1 MPTARKLPSGSWR
14 CQVYSHT
21 EEIRTERRDHVKK
34 KRIYKSFTSN
44 IPGPKGKREAERLA
58 ADFAA
63 EKESHQ
69 NILNCTLG
77 EAIDDY
83 IASKD
88 SVLSPSTIA
97 DYKKK
102 RKNSFKMLMDVPLT
116 KSDEGNA
123 PGSC

>member
-1 MPTARKLPSGSWR
+1 MENAPE
-14 CQVYSHT
+14 YST
-21 EEIRTERRDHVKK
+21 VQKDGTIKK

-77 EAIDDY
+77 EAIDNY

-102 RKNSFKMLMDVPLT
+102 RKKQL
-116 KSDEGNA
+116 
-123 PGSC
+123 